1 MLKNRKETI
10 MRYTEFK
17 VGDKEYKLRL
27 SAMNI
32 VAIEKKL
39 GGNVLDIFMKEDKIP
54 TIEELLL
61 VLHGA
66 LQKFQHGI
74 TLLDTYNIYD
84 AYVDEGGTFEALLE
98 LIMEVFEVSG
108 FFKKEQLEE
117 GKKKM
122 EEVKKKR

>member
-1 MLKNRKETI
+1 
-10 MRYTEFK
+10 
-17 VGDKEYKLRL
+17 
-27 SAMNI
+27 MNI

-74 TLLDTYNIYD
+74 TLLDIYNIYD

-98 LIMEVFEVSG
+98 LVMEVFEVSG